1 MKAKIRGTEIFFDVE
16 GASLVV
22 EDHLIREKPVA
33 FLLHG
38 GPGGD
43 HTSYKPLFSRLADRF
58 QLVYIDHR
66 GQGRSARGDRFSR
79 GEATPTNYTLYNN
92 IEDIEALRKYLGL
105 EQVIVIGGSYGG
117 MVALS
122 YAARY
127 PNAVSYLIA
136 YATVASYE
144 FLAKAQQT
152 LQEIGTP
159 AQIEIAQRLW
169 DGNFRSNDELKTYF
183 ELLNPLYSYRTK
195 SVVTKTNGILAYEAT
210 NEAFGGFLR
219 SYDIRSELP
228 KIVAPTLVL
237 AGRHDWICAPEF
249 SEEIARLIP
258 AAQLQIFEESGHLL
272 RVDEPDR
279 LIDSI
284 AQFVGDRIPDFS
296 KKSGI

>member
-1 MKAKIRGTEIFFDVE
+1 MKAKIRDTEIFFDIE
-16 GASLVV
+16 GASIVV
-22 EDHLIREKPVA
+22 EDNLIREKPVA
-33 FLLHG
+33 LLLHG

-66 GQGRSARGDRFSR
+66 GQGRSARGDRS
-79 GEATPTNYTLYNN
+79 NYTLYNN

-105 EQVIVIGGSYGG
+105 EQIIVIGGSYGG

-127 PNAVSYLIA
+127 PHAVSHLIA

-152 LQEIGTP
+152 LNQIGTP

-169 DGNFRSNDELKTYF
+169 DGNFRSNDELQTYF
-183 ELLNPLYSYRTK
+183 ELLHPLYSYSTK
-195 SVVTKTNGILAYEAT
+195 SAVTKTNGILSYEAT
-210 NEAFGGFLR
+210 NEAFGGFLS

-258 AAQLQIFEESGHLL
+258 HAQLQIFEESGHLL

-284 AQFVGDRIPDFS
+284 AQFVG
-296 KKSGI
+296 

>member
-16 GASLVV
+16 GASIVV
-22 EDHLIREKPVA
+22 EDNLIREKPVA

-66 GQGRSARGDRFSR
+66 GQGRSARGDRS
-79 GEATPTNYTLYNN
+79 NYTLYNN

-105 EQVIVIGGSYGG
+105 EQIIVIGGSYGG

-127 PNAVSYLIA
+127 PSAVSHLIA

-159 AQIEIAQRLW
+159 AQIEIAQKLW
-169 DGNFRSNDELKTYF
+169 DGNFRSNEELKTYF
-183 ELLNPLYSYRTK
+183 ELLHPLYSYRTE
-195 SVVTKTNGILAYEAT
+195 STPPPNNDDRILAYEAT

-219 SYDIRSELP
+219 SYDIRSELS

-249 SEEIARLIP
+249 GEEIARLIP
-258 AAQLQIFEESGHLL
+258 NAQLQIFEKSGHLL
-272 RVDEPDR
+272 RVDEPER

-284 AQFVGDRIPDFS
+284 ANFI
-296 KKSGI
+296 I

>member
-1 MKAKIRGTEIFFDVE
+1 MKAKIRGTEIFFDIE
-16 GASLVV
+16 GASIVV
-22 EDHLIREKPVA
+22 EDNLIREKPVA

-43 HTSYKPLFSRLADRF
+43 HTSYKPLFSALADRF

-66 GQGRSARGDRFSR
+66 GQGRSARGDRS
-79 GEATPTNYTLYNN
+79 NYTLYNN

-105 EQVIVIGGSYGG
+105 EQIIVIGGSYGG
-117 MVALS
+117 MVALG

-127 PNAVSYLIA
+127 PHAVSHLIA

-159 AQIEIAQRLW
+159 VQIEIAQQLW

-183 ELLNPLYSYRTK
+183 ELLNPLYSYRNK
-195 SVVTKTNGILAYEAT
+195 SVPQPTDNSERILAYEAT
-210 NEAFGGFLR
+210 NEAFSGFLR

-249 SEEIARLIP
+249 GEEIARLIP
-258 AAQLQIFEESGHLL
+258 NSQLQIFEESGHLL
-272 RVDEPDR
+272 RVDEPER

-284 AQFVGDRIPDFS
+284 AQFVGSQIPDFWE
-296 KKSGI
+296 KSGI

>member
-1 MKAKIRGTEIFFDVE
+1 MKAKIRGTEIFFDIE
-16 GASLVV
+16 GASIVV
-22 EDHLIREKPVA
+22 EDNLIREKPVA

-43 HTSYKPLFSRLADRF
+43 HTSYKPLFSQLADRF

-66 GQGRSARGDRFSR
+66 GQGRSARGDSS
-79 GEATPTNYTLYNN
+79 NYTLYNN

-105 EQVIVIGGSYGG
+105 EQIIVIGGSYGG

-127 PNAVSYLIA
+127 PDAVSHLIA

-144 FLAKAQQT
+144 FLAKAKQT
-152 LQEIGTP
+152 LQKIGTP
-159 AQIEIAQRLW
+159 AQIEIAQKLW

-183 ELLNPLYSYRTK
+183 ELLNPLYSYSTK
-195 SVVTKTNGILAYEAT
+195 SVVPKPNGILAYEAT
-210 NEAFGGFLR
+210 NKAFGGFLR
-219 SYDIRSELP
+219 SYDIRSELA

-249 SEEIARLIP
+249 GEEIARLIP
-258 AAQLQIFEESGHLL
+258 HAQLQIFEESGHLL
-272 RVDEPDR
+272 RVDEPER
-279 LIDSI
+279 LIESI
-284 AQFVGDRIPDFS
+284 AQFVGSQISDFLE
-296 KKSGI
+296 KSEI

>member
-1 MKAKIRGTEIFFDVE
+1 MKAKIRGTEIFFDIE
-16 GASLVV
+16 GASIVV
-22 EDHLIREKPVA
+22 EDPLIREKPVA

-43 HTSYKPLFSRLADRF
+43 HTSYKPLFSQLADRF

-66 GQGRSARGDRFSR
+66 GQGRSARGDSS
-79 GEATPTNYTLYNN
+79 NYTLYNN

-105 EQVIVIGGSYGG
+105 EQIIVIGGSYGG

-127 PNAVSYLIA
+127 PHAVSHLIA

-144 FLAKAQQT
+144 FLAKAKQT
-152 LQEIGTP
+152 LQKIGTP
-159 AQIEIAQRLW
+159 AQIDIAQKLW

-183 ELLNPLYSYRTK
+183 ELLNPLYSYSTQ
-195 SVVTKTNGILAYEAT
+195 SVVTKPNGILAYEAT
-210 NEAFGGFLR
+210 NKAFGGFLR
-219 SYDIRSELP
+219 SYDIRSELV

-258 AAQLQIFEESGHLL
+258 NAQLQIFEQSGHLL
-272 RVDEPDR
+272 RVDEPER

-284 AQFVGDRIPDFS
+284 AQFVEY
-296 KKSGI
+296 

>member
-1 MKAKIRGTEIFFDVE
+1 MKAKIRGTEIFFDIE
-16 GASLVV
+16 GASIVV
-22 EDHLIREKPVA
+22 EDNLIREQPVA

-66 GQGRSARGDRFSR
+66 GQGRSARGDRS
-79 GEATPTNYTLYNN
+79 NYTLYNN

-105 EQVIVIGGSYGG
+105 EQIIVIGGSYGG

-127 PNAVSYLIA
+127 PNAVSHLIA

-144 FLAKAQQT
+144 FLATAQQT
-152 LQEIGTP
+152 LKEIGTP

-169 DGNFRSNDELKTYF
+169 DGDFRSNDQLKTYF
-183 ELLNPLYSYRTK
+183 ELLHPLYSYRTK
-195 SVVTKTNGILAYEAT
+195 SAPQPPNNDERILAYEAT

-228 KIVAPTLVL
+228 KIIAPTLVL

-258 AAQLQIFEESGHLL
+258 HAQLQIFEESGHLL
-272 RVDEPDR
+272 RLDEPER

-284 AQFVGDRIPDFS
+284 AQFVLGAQIPDFS
-296 KKSGI
+296 EKSGI